1 MHRLH
6 RDSHIAARARFR
18 PLNETHYQ
26 LRKTNPIF
34 FIRSSSLR
42 KARTRADKI
51 RSPFPLFLFLF
62 LFLFSFL
69 FFSFT
74 PRVSFGKDVEAANN
88 TRLKHLLSPGS
99 AAFFL
104 ECAPPPSRYVSRDPQ
119 KTSTPRTHNLI
130 SFSRLVTAT
139 TPRAGILRR
148 LACQPFVPLEKEGG
162 KEAFNAS
169 YFPRNH
175 PPPGDNTLPD
185 HSSLSLPNFP
195 LFSPLYFSKR
205 AQTNLY
211 IPCRN

>member
-42 KARTRADKI
+42 KARTRADEI
-51 RSPFPLFLFLF
+51 RSPFPLLLFLF
-62 LFLFSFL
+62 LFPFSFL
-69 FFSFT
+69 FFFFHPS
-74 PRVSFGKDVEAANN
+74 RVLRQGCRSREQYASQAP
-88 TRLKHLLSPGS
+88 SIACS

-148 LACQPFVPLEKEGG
+148 LACQLFVPLEKEGG

-175 PPPGDNTLPD
+175 PPPGDNMLPD